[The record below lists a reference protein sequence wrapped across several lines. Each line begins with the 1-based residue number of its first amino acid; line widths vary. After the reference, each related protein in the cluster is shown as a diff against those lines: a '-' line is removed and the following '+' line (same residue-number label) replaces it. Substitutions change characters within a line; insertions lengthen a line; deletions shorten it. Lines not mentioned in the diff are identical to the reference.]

1 MKDDPMNT
9 IDMRAVRVEAVLR
22 KLLEAAVPFAAH
34 DWMDAE
40 LEDDNCK
47 LTQHSGAV
55 TVGDWRA
62 LRLAVQEASASLT
75 TRLGEKP

>member
-1 MKDDPMNT
+1 MNT
-9 IDMRAVRVEAVLR
+9 INLHDVRCIAALR
-22 KLLEAAVPFAAH
+22 KLLDASVPFAAH
-34 DWMDAE
+34 DWMDAA

-62 LRLAVQEASASLT
+62 LRLAVQEASAALSHD
-75 TRLGEKP
+75 